1 MLILMIMIFSLGIK
15 IVTSE
20 QNFLNH
26 LKLALFKS
34 VFTTCLFY
42 FFSNLRPCKWFI
54 HRPGDLH
61 KAKVRSDEE
70 GVRAVCALRL
80 RDRGRHLQLAQQAV
94 PVRQLRYGQDLAQIH
109 RWDVRT

>member
-42 FFSNLRPCKWFI
+42 FFSNFRPCKWFI

-70 GVRAVCALRL
+70 GVRAVRALRL

>member
-1 MLILMIMIFSLGIK
+1 M
-15 IVTSE
+15 
-20 QNFLNH
+20 
-26 LKLALFKS
+26 
-34 VFTTCLFY
+34 
-42 FFSNLRPCKWFI
+42 RPCKWFI

-61 KAKVRSDEE
+61 KTKVRSDEE
-70 GVRAVCALRL
+70 GVRTVCALRL